1 MTEQTREIIFYGE
14 EIRPKPPCTDLEP
27 YYKKYSIK
35 DGGTSCYGSLGF
47 WGDII
52 FVTLSNG
59 KIVITND
66 LQCCGEVKHIPKDA
80 LIGTIYGEEK
90 RNIYGQKIRTVECYI
105 YSNKEPGIKPR
116 IKNVQI
122 NFNTERGLYL
132 HEE

>member
-14 EIRPKPPCTDLEP
+14 EIKPKPPCTDLEP
-27 YYKKYSIK
+27 YYYKYLIK
-35 DGGTSCYGSLGF
+35 DGTSSKYGSLGF

-52 FVTLSNG
+52 IVTLSNG

-66 LQCCGEVKHIPKDA
+66 LINDEKVKYIPKGA

-90 RNIYGQKIRTVECYI
+90 KTVECYI
-105 YSNKEPGIKPR
+105 YSQKGLSNKKR

-122 NFNTERGLYL
+122 NFESKYGLYL

>member
-1 MTEQTREIIFYGE
+1 MTEQTTEIIFYGE
-14 EIRPKPPCTDLEP
+14 EIRPEPPCTDLEP
-27 YYKKYSIK
+27 YYYKYSIK
-35 DGGTSCYGSLGF
+35 DGTSSKYGSLGS

-52 FVTLSNG
+52 IVTLSNG

-66 LQCCGEVKHIPKDA
+66 LIKVTEVNHIPKGA
-80 LIGTIYGEEK
+80 LIGTIYGKEEK
-90 RNIYGQKIRTVECYI
+90 TVECYI
-105 YSNKEPGIKPR
+105 YSNKGRGIKPR